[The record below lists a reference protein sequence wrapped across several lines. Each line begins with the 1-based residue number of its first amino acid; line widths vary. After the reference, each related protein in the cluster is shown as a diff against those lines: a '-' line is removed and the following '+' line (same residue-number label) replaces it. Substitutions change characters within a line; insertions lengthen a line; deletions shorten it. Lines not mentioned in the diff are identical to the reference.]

1 MGLGIN
7 ENKTKYMEVPVNPSR
22 MQYLGINIYLR
33 R

>member
-7 ENKTKYMEVPVNPSR
+7 ENKTKHMEVPANPSR
-22 MQYLGINIYLR
+22 TQYFRVNTYLR